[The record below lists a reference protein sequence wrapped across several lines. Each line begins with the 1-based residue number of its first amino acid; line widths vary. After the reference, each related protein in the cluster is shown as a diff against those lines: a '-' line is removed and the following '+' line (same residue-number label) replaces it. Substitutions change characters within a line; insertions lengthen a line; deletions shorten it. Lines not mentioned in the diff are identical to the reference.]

1 MPDVVLSALDIAQ
14 ARPDLVALV
23 AFVAMLA
30 SIAATIASSLARRG
44 RVRRRLKV
52 DLPAPKRE
60 TAGEE
65 PADDPLSALGLGPEG
80 SRLPPALERF
90 VSQANSIF
98 TSGDAGKMKLARQ
111 RMIRAGLFSPHAVA
125 VFFLARLAGAI
136 LAPLVT
142 LSALKAIGFEPEF
155 TKLLLFLMVSA
166 IVGYLAPSFYVDRR
180 TKTVLRQNRIAFP
193 DFMDLMGVCAN
204 AGLSMEASLERVTQ
218 ELAPMY
224 PALGVNL
231 QVLCLEVRAGRSM
244 ELALQ
249 TLADRVGVPEV
260 RAFATLLQQSRE
272 LGSSLSDALRV
283 FSEDMRHQRLA
294 AAEEKAYA
302 LPAKLSVPV
311 TACILPVVLFIA
323 IWPVVVK
330 FNS

>member
-1 MPDVVLSALDIAQ
+1 MPDVVRALLDIA
-14 ARPDLVALV
+14 ASRPDLLALA
-23 AFVAMLA
+23 AFIAMLT
-30 SIAATIASSLARRG
+30 SIVVTVASSMARR
-44 RVRRRLKV
+44 RHLKRRLTV
-52 DLPAPKRE
+52 NLPVSRRDAP
-60 TAGEE
+60 GEE
-65 PADDPLSALGLGPEG
+65 PGDDPLSTLGLGPEG
-80 SRLPPALERF
+80 SRLPPTLEKF
-90 VSQANSIF
+90 IAQANSIV
-98 TSGDAGKMKLARQ
+98 SGGDAGKMKIARQ

-125 VFFLARLAGAI
+125 LFFLARLAGAI
-136 LAPLVT
+136 AAPAT
-142 LSALKAIGFEPEF
+142 ALLLLTVANAMPET
-155 TKLLLFLMVSA
+155 TKLLVVLLVSA
-166 IVGYLAPSFYVDRR
+166 IVGYLGPSFYVDRR
-180 TKTVLRQNRIAFP
+180 AKTVLRQNRIAFP

-231 QVLCLEVRAGRSM
+231 EVLCLEVRAGRSM

-283 FSEDMRHQRLA
+283 FAEDMRHQRLA

-323 IWPVVVK
+323 IWPMVVK

>member
-1 MPDVVLSALDIAQ
+1 MPDVVLSALDIAN
-14 ARPDLVALV
+14 ARPELVALV
-23 AFVAMLA
+23 AFVAMLT
-30 SIAATIASSLARRG
+30 SIAATIASSLSRRG
-44 RVRRRLKV
+44 RVRRRLKI
-52 DLPAPKRE
+52 DMPSPKRE
-60 TAGEE
+60 TSAEE
-65 PADDPLSALGLGPEG
+65 ASDDPLSDLGLGPEDN
-80 SRLPPALERF
+80 RLPPKLERLI
-90 VSQANSIF
+90 SQANNIVS
-98 TSGDAGKMKLARQ
+98 SGDAGKMKLARQ

-125 VFFLARLAGAI
+125 VFFLARLAGA
-136 LAPLVT
+136 AVVPLVVLLLLT
-142 LSALKAIGFEPEF
+142 AAGFHPEV
-155 TKLLLFLMVSA
+155 TKLLLILMVSA
-166 IVGYLAPSFYVDRR
+166 IVGYLGPSFYVDRSA
-180 TKTVLRQNRIAFP
+180 KTVLRQNRIAFP

-244 ELALQ
+244 ETALQ

-283 FSEDMRHQRLA
+283 FAEDMRHQRLA

>member
-1 MPDVVLSALDIAQ
+1 MTDLVTTLVTLIET
-14 ARPDLVALV
+14 RPELVALGATV
-23 AFVAMLA
+23 AAF
-30 SIAATIASSLARRG
+30 AATATAIIGSMNRR
-44 RVRRRLKV
+44 RLVQRRLKV
-52 DLPAPKRE
+52 DLPTPRRE
-60 TAGEE
+60 TAKVAEE
-65 PADDPLSALGLGPEG
+65 PDPLAGIGIDDGGL
-80 SRLPPALERF
+80 SPAVATFLN
-90 VSQANSIF
+90 QAANILK
-98 TSGDAGKMKLARQ
+98 TSDAGKMKLARQ
-111 RMIRAGLFSPHAVA
+111 RMIQAGFFSQHAVT
-125 VFFLARLAGAI
+125 VFFLARLVGAVVLP
-136 LAPLVT
+136 LAIIGGLGF
-142 LSALKAIGFEPEF
+142 AGFEPE
-155 TKLLLFLMVSA
+155 TTMLLMLALIGA
-166 IVGYLAPSFYVDRR
+166 IGGYLGPSMYVD
-180 TKTVLRQNRIAFP
+180 KCAKAVLRQNRIAFP

-204 AGLSMEASLERVTQ
+204 AGLSMEASLERVTS
-218 ELAPMY
+218 ELIPMY

-231 QVLCLEVRAGRSM
+231 QVLCLEVRAGRPM

-283 FSEDMRHQRLA
+283 FAEDMRHQRLA

>member
-1 MPDVVLSALDIAQ
+1 MPDVVRLLLDIATT
-14 ARPDLVALV
+14 RPELVALAAV
-23 AFVAMLA
+23 VVMLA
-30 SIAATIASSLARRG
+30 AIGAAVMGSLSRR
-44 RVRRRLKV
+44 RRLKRRLKV
-52 DLPAPKRE
+52 DLPQPKRDSV
-60 TAGEE
+60 GDE
-65 PADDPLSALGLGPEG
+65 PGDDPLSALGLASEGP
-80 SRLPPALERF
+80 RLPPALDKF
-90 VSQANSIF
+90 VSQANGILAN
-98 TSGDAGKMKLARQ
+98 GDAGKMKLARQ

-125 VFFLARLAGAI
+125 LFFLARIAGAVALPLI
-136 LAPLVT
+136 AGLLVT
-142 LSALKAIGFEPEF
+142 MTGTAFK
-155 TKLLLFLMVSA
+155 TTTLLLGLLVCIIA
-166 IVGYLAPSFYVDRR
+166 GYLGPSIYIDKRA
-180 TKTVLRQNRIAFP
+180 KAVLRQNRIAFP

-204 AGLSMEASLERVTQ
+204 AGLSMEAGLERVTQ

-231 QVLCLEVRAGRSM
+231 QVLCLEVRAGRPM
-244 ELALQ
+244 EAALQ

>member
-1 MPDVVLSALDIAQ
+1 MPEIVRSLVDIA
-14 ARPDLVALV
+14 ASRPDLLALIG
-23 AFVAMLA
+23 FVAMLA
-30 SIAATIASSLARRG
+30 SIAATISGSMARHR
-44 RVRRRLKV
+44 RLKRRLKV
-52 DLPAPKRE
+52 DLSVPGRE
-60 TAGEE
+60 IAGEE
-65 PADDPLSALGLGPEG
+65 PSDDPLSTLGFGSEE
-80 SRLPPALERF
+80 SRLSPTLEKF
-90 VSQANSIF
+90 IAQANNLAS
-98 TSGDAGKMKLARQ
+98 SGDAGKMKLARQ

-125 VFFLARLAGAI
+125 VFFLARFAGAI
-136 LAPLVT
+136 
-142 LSALKAIGFEPEF
+142 ALPTG
-155 TKLLLFLMVSA
+155 TLLLLGVAGFAPEPTRLLLILMVSA
-166 IVGYLAPSFYVDRR
+166 IVGYLGPSFFVDRR
-180 TKTVLRQNRIAFP
+180 AKSVLRQNRIAFP

-283 FSEDMRHQRLA
+283 FAEDMRHQRLA

-323 IWPVVVK
+323 IWPVVVR

>member
-1 MPDVVLSALDIAQ
+1 MSDVVRLLLDLAI
-14 ARPDLVALV
+14 ARPELVALAAV
-23 AFVAMLA
+23 ITMLA
-30 SIAATIASSLARRG
+30 AIAAAVTGSFKRRQ
-44 RVRRRLKV
+44 RLKRRLKI
-52 DLPAPKRE
+52 DLPTSKRE
-60 TAGEE
+60 AVGDEAGE
-65 PADDPLSALGLGPEG
+65 DPLSALGLAAE
-80 SRLPPALERF
+80 SDRLSPTLEKF
-90 VSQANSIF
+90 ITQANGIF
-98 TSGDAGKMKLARQ
+98 GSGDAGKIKVARQ
-111 RMIRAGLFSPHAVA
+111 RMIRAGLFSPHAVGL
-125 VFFLARLAGAI
+125 FFLARLVGAVG
-136 LAPLVT
+136 LPFVV
-142 LSALKAIGFEPEF
+142 
-155 TKLLLFLMVSA
+155 LLLLTVSGSEPKTTTLLVGLLVSA
-166 IVGYLAPSFYVDRR
+166 IIGYLGPSLYVDRLA
-180 TKTVLRQNRIAFP
+180 KAVLRQNRIAFP

-204 AGLSMEASLERVTQ
+204 AGLSMEAGLERVTQ

-231 QVLCLEVRAGRSM
+231 QVLCLEVRAGRQM

-283 FSEDMRHQRLA
+283 FSEDMRHQRLS

-323 IWPVVVK
+323 IWPVIVK

>member
-1 MPDVVLSALDIAQ
+1 MPDIVRLLLDIAQ
-14 ARPDLVALV
+14 DRPELVAIP
-23 AFVAMLA
+23 AFIVMLA
-30 SIAATIASSLARRG
+30 AIAAAVTSSLKR
-44 RVRRRLKV
+44 RRRLTRRLKI
-52 DLPAPKRE
+52 DLPTSKRQA
-60 TAGEE
+60 AGEE
-65 PADDPLSALGLGPEG
+65 ANDDPLSTLDLSSER
-80 SRLPPALERF
+80 SRLSPTLEKLITR
-90 VSQANSIF
+90 ANGIVG
-98 TSGDAGKMKLARQ
+98 SGDAGKMKLARQ

-125 VFFLARLAGAI
+125 LFFLARLTGAI
-136 LAPLVT
+136 GLPLILL
-142 LSALKAIGFEPEF
+142 LSIKGAGFEPK
-155 TKLLLFLMVSA
+155 TTTLLLILLIGA
-166 IVGYLAPSFYVDRR
+166 IAGYLGPSIYIDQL
-180 TKTVLRQNRIAFP
+180 TKGVLRQNRIAFP

-204 AGLSMEASLERVTQ
+204 AGLSMEAGLERVTQ

-231 QVLCLEVRAGRSM
+231 QVLCLEVRAGRQM

>member
-1 MPDVVLSALDIAQ
+1 MPDFARLLLDIVT
-14 ARPDLVALV
+14 ARLDLVAL
-23 AFVAMLA
+23 AALIAMLA
-30 SIAATIASSLARRG
+30 AIAVAVAGSVARR
-44 RVRRRLKV
+44 RHVRRRLRV
-52 DLPAPKRE
+52 DLPASRHE
-60 TAGEE
+60 AAGEE
-65 PADDPLSALGLGPEG
+65 PADDPLSTLGLTPDGD
-80 SRLPPALERF
+80 RLPPALERF
-90 VSQANSIF
+90 VAQANGILK
-98 TSGDAGKMKLARQ
+98 SGDAGKMKLARQ
-111 RMIRAGLFSPHAVA
+111 RMIRAGLFSPHAV
-125 VFFLARLAGAI
+125 VLFFLARIAGAVGLP
-136 LAPLVT
+136 LAVLLGIVVT
-142 LSALKAIGFEPEF
+142 GFEPK
-155 TKLLLFLMVSA
+155 TTTLLLILLVA
-166 IVGYLAPSFYVDRR
+166 TIAGYLGPSFYIDRR
-180 TKTVLRQNRIAFP
+180 AKAVLRQNRIAFP
-193 DFMDLMGVCAN
+193 DFMDLMGICAN
-204 AGLSMEASLERVTQ
+204 AGLSMEAGLERVTQ
-218 ELAPMY
+218 ELSPMY

-231 QVLCLEVRAGRSM
+231 QVLCLEIRAGRPL

>member
-1 MPDVVLSALDIAQ
+1 MPDVARALLDFAT

-23 AFVAMLA
+23 AFMAMLT
-30 SIAATIASSLARRG
+30 SIAVTAGSSLARR
-44 RVRRRLKV
+44 RRLRRRLKV
-52 DLPAPKRE
+52 DLPASKRD
-60 TAGEE
+60 AARDE
-65 PADDPLSALGLGPEG
+65 PGDDPLSTLGLGPEDG
-80 SRLPPALERF
+80 RLSPTLERF
-90 VSQANSIF
+90 VIQANGIVS
-98 TSGDAGKMKLARQ
+98 SGDAGKMKLARQ
-111 RMIRAGLFSPHAVA
+111 RMIRAGLFSPYAVA
-125 VFFLARLAGAI
+125 LFFVARLAGAVG
-136 LAPLVT
+136 LPLV
-142 LSALKAIGFEPEF
+142 ALLLLAVTGFEPVM
-155 TKLLLFLMVSA
+155 TKLLLILMVSA
-166 IVGYLAPSFYVDRR
+166 IVGYLGPSLYVDRR
-180 TKTVLRQNRIAFP
+180 AKTVLRQNRIAFP

-249 TLADRVGVPEV
+249 TLADRLDVPEV

-283 FSEDMRHQRLA
+283 FAEDMRHQRLA

>member
-1 MPDVVLSALDIAQ
+1 MRNLVLTVLDFVADRPGLLALGA
-14 ARPDLVALV
+14 VA
-23 AFVAMLA
+23 AMLA
-30 SIAATIASSLARRG
+30 AAAAALTGSLARR
-44 RVRRRLKV
+44 RRLRRRLKV
-52 DLPAPKRE
+52 DLPVARRE
-60 TAGEE
+60 TAGAE
-65 PADDPLSALGLGPEG
+65 PDDPLSAVAGADRTP
-80 SRLPPALERF
+80 LPPALARF
-90 VSQANSIF
+90 VDQADVILK
-98 TSGDAGKMKLARQ
+98 SGDAGKLKLARQ
-111 RMIRAGLFSPHAVA
+111 RMIQAGLFSPHAVA
-125 VFFLARLAGAI
+125 LFFLARLTGGVA
-136 LAPLVT
+136 APLAVLTATT
-142 LSALKAIGFEPEF
+142 LAGLHPATTTLLMLMLIAAIG
-155 TKLLLFLMVSA
+155 
-166 IVGYLAPSFYVDRR
+166 GYLGPSLYVDKRA
-180 TKTVLRQNRIAFP
+180 KAVLRQNRIAFP

-231 QVLCLEVRAGRSM
+231 QVLCLEVRAGRPM

-249 TLADRVGVPEV
+249 TLAERVGVPEV

-283 FSEDMRHQRLA
+283 FAEDMRHQRLA

>member
-1 MPDVVLSALDIAQ
+1 MPEFARLFVSLVT

-23 AFVAMLA
+23 ALLAMLA
-30 SIAATIASSLARRG
+30 ASAAAVMSSMARRR
-44 RVRRRLKV
+44 RVRRRLKI

-60 TAGEE
+60 ASAED
-65 PADDPLSALGLGPEG
+65 PSDDPLSDLGLEAGS
-80 SRLPPALERF
+80 SRLPPTLEKF
-90 VSQANSIF
+90 VSQANGILKN
-98 TSGDAGKMKLARQ
+98 GDAGKMKLARQ

-125 VFFLARLAGAI
+125 LFFLARLAGAI
-136 LAPLVT
+136 GLPLAVLVGLT
-142 LSALKAIGFEPEF
+142 ASGLEPKS
-155 TKLLLFLMVSA
+155 TTLLLILLVA
-166 IVGYLAPSFYVDRR
+166 TIAGYLGPSFYVDRR
-180 TKTVLRQNRIAFP
+180 AKTVLRQNRIAFP

-204 AGLSMEASLERVTQ
+204 AGLSMEAGLERVTQ
-218 ELAPMY
+218 ELSPMY

-231 QVLCLEVRAGRSM
+231 QVLCLEVRAGRQM

-283 FSEDMRHQRLA
+283 FAEDMRHQRLA

>member
-1 MPDVVLSALDIAQ
+1 MPDAVLSMLDIAQ

-30 SIAATIASSLARRG
+30 SIAATVMSSLRRRG

-60 TAGEE
+60 TVGEE
-65 PADDPLSALGLGPEG
+65 PAEDPLSALGLGPEG
-80 SRLPPALERF
+80 SRLPPTLGRF
-90 VSQANSIF
+90 IAQANSIVS
-98 TSGDAGKMKLARQ
+98 SGDAGKMKLARQ

-136 LAPLVT
+136 LAPLVA
-142 LSALKAIGFEPEF
+142 LSALKVIGFEPEF
-155 TKLLLFLMVSA
+155 TKLLLILMVSA

>member
-1 MPDVVLSALDIAQ
+1 MPDFVRLVLDTAI
-14 ARPDLVALV
+14 ARPELVAL
-23 AFVAMLA
+23 AALIAMLTA
-30 SIAATIASSLARRG
+30 IAVATTGSLKRR
-44 RVRRRLKV
+44 RRLKRRLKV
-52 DLPAPKRE
+52 DLPASKSE
-60 TAGEE
+60 VAGDESG
-65 PADDPLSALGLGPEG
+65 DDPLSVLGLASG
-80 SRLPPALERF
+80 SDRLPPTLEKF
-90 VSQANSIF
+90 IAQANSIVS
-98 TSGDAGKMKLARQ
+98 SGDAGKMKVARQ
-111 RMIRAGLFSPHAVA
+111 RMIRAGLFSPHAVGL
-125 VFFLARLAGAI
+125 FFLARLAGAVG
-136 LAPLVT
+136 LPLVVLLAVT
-142 LSALKAIGFEPEF
+142 FFGSEPKP
-155 TKLLLFLMVSA
+155 TMLLVGLLVST
-166 IVGYLAPSFYVDRR
+166 IVGYLGPSLYVDRLA
-180 TKTVLRQNRIAFP
+180 KAVLRQNRIAFP
-193 DFMDLMGVCAN
+193 DFMDLMGICAN
-204 AGLSMEASLERVTQ
+204 AGLSMEAGLERVTQ
-218 ELAPMY
+218 ELSPMY

-231 QVLCLEVRAGRSM
+231 QVLCLEIRAGRQM

-283 FSEDMRHQRLA
+283 FSEDMRHQRLS

>member
-1 MPDVVLSALDIAQ
+1 MLDVIRLVLDTVA
-14 ARPDLVALV
+14 ARPELMVLAALV
-23 AFVAMLA
+23 AMSAA
-30 SIAATIASSLARRG
+30 IATAVTGSLKRSRR
-44 RVRRRLKV
+44 VKRRLKV
-52 DLPAPKRE
+52 DLPTSKRE
-60 TAGEE
+60 AAGDE
-65 PADDPLSALGLGPEG
+65 AGDDALSALSLASDS
-80 SRLPPALERF
+80 SRLPPTLEKF
-90 VSQANSIF
+90 LAQANGILS
-98 TSGDAGKMKLARQ
+98 SGDAGKMKLARQ
-111 RMIRAGLFSPHAVA
+111 RMIRAGLFSPHAVGL
-125 VFFLARLAGAI
+125 FFLARIAGAVG
-136 LAPLVT
+136 LPVGVLLLVAGT
-142 LSALKAIGFEPEF
+142 GFEPK
-155 TKLLLFLMVSA
+155 TTTLLLVLLVSA
-166 IVGYLAPSFYVDRR
+166 IAGYLGPSLYVDRLA
-180 TKTVLRQNRIAFP
+180 KTVLRQNRIAFP

-204 AGLSMEASLERVTQ
+204 AGLSMEGSLERVTQ

-231 QVLCLEVRAGRSM
+231 QVLCLEVRAGRPM

-283 FSEDMRHQRLA
+283 FSEDMRHQRLS

>member
-1 MPDVVLSALDIAQ
+1 MPDVIRPLLDTA
-14 ARPDLVALV
+14 ASRPDLLALV
-23 AFVAMLA
+23 AFIAMLT
-30 SIAATIASSLARRG
+30 SIVVTAAGSLARR
-44 RVRRRLKV
+44 RHLKRRLKV
-52 DLPAPKRE
+52 NLPVSRRDAL
-60 TAGEE
+60 GEE
-65 PADDPLSALGLGPEG
+65 PGDDPLSTLGLGPEG
-80 SRLPPALERF
+80 SRLPPTLEKF
-90 VSQANSIF
+90 IAQANSIV
-98 TSGDAGKMKLARQ
+98 SGGDAGKMKIARQ

-125 VFFLARLAGAI
+125 LFFLARLSGSIAVPA
-136 LAPLVT
+136 A
-142 LSALKAIGFEPEF
+142 ALLLLTAANAMPET
-155 TKLLLFLMVSA
+155 TKLLVVLLVSA
-166 IVGYLAPSFYVDRR
+166 IVGYLGPSFYVDRR
-180 TKTVLRQNRIAFP
+180 AKTVLRQNRIAFP

-283 FSEDMRHQRLA
+283 FAEDMRHQRLA

-323 IWPVVVK
+323 IWPMVVK

>member
-1 MPDVVLSALDIAQ
+1 MPDIARLLIDIVTTRPELLALAAVV
-14 ARPDLVALV
+14 V
-23 AFVAMLA
+23 MLA
-30 SIAATIASSLARRG
+30 ALAAATASSLARRQ
-44 RVRRRLKV
+44 RLRRRLKV
-52 DLPAPKRE
+52 DLPAPKRDV
-60 TAGEE
+60 AGDD
-65 PADDPLSALGLGPEG
+65 PGDDPLSALGLASEGP
-80 SRLPPALERF
+80 RLPPALEKF
-90 VSQANSIF
+90 VSQANGILV
-98 TSGDAGKMKLARQ
+98 SGDAGKMKVARQ

-125 VFFLARLAGAI
+125 LFFLARIAGA
-136 LAPLVT
+136 LGLPL
-142 LSALKAIGFEPEF
+142 IG
-155 TKLLLFLMVSA
+155 LLLLTSA
-166 IVGYLAPSFYVDRR
+166 GIELKTTTLLLGLLICIIAGYLGPSLYVDKRA
-180 TKTVLRQNRIAFP
+180 KAVLRQNRIAFP

-204 AGLSMEASLERVTQ
+204 AGLSMEAGLERVTQ

-231 QVLCLEVRAGRSM
+231 QVLCLEVRAGRAM

>member
-1 MPDVVLSALDIAQ
+1 MPDVARALLDFAT

-23 AFVAMLA
+23 AFVAMLT
-30 SIAATIASSLARRG
+30 SIAVTAVSSLARR
-44 RVRRRLKV
+44 RRLRRRLKV
-52 DLPAPKRE
+52 DLPVPKRDAARDE
-60 TAGEE
+60 AG
-65 PADDPLSALGLGPEG
+65 DDPLSTLGLGSEDG
-80 SRLPPALERF
+80 RLSPTLERF
-90 VSQANSIF
+90 VIQANGIVS
-98 TSGDAGKMKLARQ
+98 SGDAGKMKLARQ
-111 RMIRAGLFSPHAVA
+111 RMIRAGLFSPYAVA
-125 VFFLARLAGAI
+125 LFFVARLAGAVGLPLGALLC
-136 LAPLVT
+136 LAI
-142 LSALKAIGFEPEF
+142 AGFQPVLIN
-155 TKLLLFLMVSA
+155 LLLVLMVSA
-166 IVGYLAPSFYVDRR
+166 VVGYLGPSLYLDRR
-180 TKTVLRQNRIAFP
+180 TKAVLRQNRIAFP

-204 AGLSMEASLERVTQ
+204 AGLSMEASLERVTR

-283 FSEDMRHQRLA
+283 FAEDMRHQRLA

>member
-1 MPDVVLSALDIAQ
+1 MPDIAHPLLDLAL
-14 ARPDLVALV
+14 ARPELVAL
-23 AFVAMLA
+23 AALVAMLVA
-30 SIAATIASSLARRG
+30 IAVATVGSMRRH
-44 RVRRRLKV
+44 RRLRRRLKV
-52 DLPAPKRE
+52 DLPTPARE
-60 TAGEE
+60 TTANE
-65 PADDPLSALGLGPEG
+65 PSDDPLSALGLASDEN
-80 SRLPPALERF
+80 RLPPTLEKF
-90 VSQANSIF
+90 ITQANGILN
-98 TSGDAGKMKLARQ
+98 SGDAGKMKLARQ
-111 RMIRAGLFSPHAVA
+111 RMIRAGMFSPHAVA
-125 VFFLARLAGAI
+125 LFFIARLAGAI
-136 LAPLVT
+136 GLPLVV
-142 LSALKAIGFEPEF
+142 
-155 TKLLLFLMVSA
+155 LLLLTGSGVEPKTTTLLLGLLIAA
-166 IVGYLAPSFYVDRR
+166 IAGYLGPSFYVDRL
-180 TKTVLRQNRIAFP
+180 TKAVLRQNRIAFP

-204 AGLSMEASLERVTQ
+204 AGLSMEAGLERVTQ

-231 QVLCLEVRAGRSM
+231 QVLCLEVRAGRPM

-249 TLADRVGVPEV
+249 TLSDRVGVPEV

-283 FSEDMRHQRLA
+283 FAEDMRHQRLA

>member
-1 MPDVVLSALDIAQ
+1 MLDVASLLISIFTT
-14 ARPDLVALV
+14 RPELVAL
-23 AFVAMLA
+23 AALLAMLG
-30 SIAATIASSLARRG
+30 ATATAITGALNRRR
-44 RVRRRLKV
+44 RVKRRLKV
-52 DLPAPKRE
+52 DLPVLKQE
-60 TAGEE
+60 VAGNE
-65 PADDPLSALGLGPEG
+65 PGDDVLSALDLGSDG
-80 SRLPPALERF
+80 DRLPPALGKL
-90 VSQANSIF
+90 VAQANGILG
-98 TSGDAGKMKLARQ
+98 SGDAGKMKIARQ
-111 RMIRAGLFSPHAVA
+111 RMIRAGFFSPHAVPL
-125 VFFLARLAGAI
+125 FFLTRIAGAI
-136 LAPLVT
+136 GLPLAVVL
-142 LSALKAIGFEPEF
+142 LMAGSGHAPE
-155 TKLLLFLMVSA
+155 TTTLLLLA
-166 IVGYLAPSFYVDRR
+166 LIATIAGYLGPSIYVDRR
-180 TKTVLRQNRIAFP
+180 TKAVMRENRIAFP
-193 DFMDLMGVCAN
+193 DFMDLMGICAN
-204 AGLSMEASLERVTQ
+204 AGLSMEAGLERVTQ

-283 FSEDMRHQRLA
+283 FAEDMRHQRLA

>member
-1 MPDVVLSALDIAQ
+1 MPDVARALLDFAT

-30 SIAATIASSLARRG
+30 SIAVTAVSSLVRR
-44 RVRRRLKV
+44 RRLRRRLKV
-52 DLPAPKRE
+52 DLPASKRD
-60 TAGEE
+60 AARDE
-65 PADDPLSALGLGPEG
+65 PSDDPLSTLGLGSEDG
-80 SRLPPALERF
+80 RLSPTLERF
-90 VSQANSIF
+90 VIQANGIVS
-98 TSGDAGKMKLARQ
+98 SGDAGKMKLARQ
-111 RMIRAGLFSPHAVA
+111 RMIRAGLFSPYAVA
-125 VFFLARLAGAI
+125 LFFVARLAGAVG
-136 LAPLVT
+136 LPLV
-142 LSALKAIGFEPEF
+142 ALLLLTVTGFEPVM
-155 TKLLLFLMVSA
+155 TKLLLILMVSA
-166 IVGYLAPSFYVDRR
+166 IVGYLGPSLYVDRR
-180 TKTVLRQNRIAFP
+180 AKTVLRQNRIAFP

-249 TLADRVGVPEV
+249 TLADRLDVPEV

-283 FSEDMRHQRLA
+283 FAEDMRHQRLA

>member
-1 MPDVVLSALDIAQ
+1 MPDVARALLDFAT

-30 SIAATIASSLARRG
+30 SIAVTATSSLARR
-44 RVRRRLKV
+44 RRLRRRLKV
-52 DLPAPKRE
+52 DLPVPKRDAARDE
-60 TAGEE
+60 AG
-65 PADDPLSALGLGPEG
+65 DDPLSTLGLGSEDG
-80 SRLPPALERF
+80 RLSPTLERF
-90 VSQANSIF
+90 VIQANGIVS
-98 TSGDAGKMKLARQ
+98 SGDAGKMKLARQ
-111 RMIRAGLFSPHAVA
+111 RMIRAGLFSPYAVA
-125 VFFLARLAGAI
+125 LFFVARLAGAVG
-136 LAPLVT
+136 LPLV
-142 LSALKAIGFEPEF
+142 ALLLLAITGFEPVM
-155 TKLLLFLMVSA
+155 TKLLLILMVSA
-166 IVGYLAPSFYVDRR
+166 IVGYLGPSLYVDRR
-180 TKTVLRQNRIAFP
+180 AKTVLRQNRIAFP

-249 TLADRVGVPEV
+249 TLADRLDVPEV

-283 FSEDMRHQRLA
+283 FAEDMRHQRLA

>member
-1 MPDVVLSALDIAQ
+1 MPDVARSLLDVAT
-14 ARPDLVALV
+14 ARPDLVALF
-23 AFVAMLA
+23 AFMAMLA
-30 SIAATIASSLARRG
+30 SIAATVASSLARR
-44 RVRRRLKV
+44 RRLRRRLKV
-52 DLPAPKRE
+52 DLPASKRDS
-60 TAGEE
+60 ADE
-65 PADDPLSALGLGPEG
+65 PGDDPLSALGLGPEG
-80 SRLPPALERF
+80 SRLPPTLERL
-90 VSQANSIF
+90 VARANSIVS
-98 TSGDAGKMKLARQ
+98 SGDAGKMKLARQ
-111 RMIRAGLFSPHAVA
+111 RMIRAGLFSPYAVA
-125 VFFLARLAGAI
+125 VFFLARLAGAAG
-136 LAPLVT
+136 LPLVA
-142 LSALKAIGFEPEF
+142 LSLLAVAGFEPEM
-155 TKLLLFLMVSA
+155 TKLLLILMVSA
-166 IVGYLAPSFYVDRR
+166 IVGYLGPSLYVDRR
-180 TKTVLRQNRIAFP
+180 AKAVLLQNRIAFP

-283 FSEDMRHQRLA
+283 FAEDMRHQRLA

>member
-1 MPDVVLSALDIAQ
+1 MPDVVLTALDIAK
-14 ARPDLVALV
+14 ARPELVALI

-30 SIAATIASSLARRG
+30 SIAATIASSLARRS

-52 DLPAPKRE
+52 DLPASKRE

-65 PADDPLSALGLGPEG
+65 PVDDPLSALGLGPEG
-80 SRLPPALERF
+80 NRLPPTLERF
-90 VSQANSIF
+90 ISQANSIVS
-98 TSGDAGKMKLARQ
+98 SGDAGKMKLARQ

-136 LAPLVT
+136 LAPLVA
-142 LSALKAIGFEPEF
+142 LSALKVIGFEPEF
-155 TKLLLFLMVSA
+155 TKLLLILMVSA

>member
-1 MPDVVLSALDIAQ
+1 M
-14 ARPDLVALV
+14 PDLVRFPLDIVAARPELVALAALV
-23 AFVAMLA
+23 AMLTAIATVAA
-30 SIAATIASSLARRG
+30 GSLKRSRR
-44 RVRRRLKV
+44 VKRRLKV

-60 TAGEE
+60 AMAGE
-65 PADDPLSALGLGPEG
+65 PGDDPLLALGLASDEN
-80 SRLPPALERF
+80 RLPPALEKF
-90 VSQANSIF
+90 ITQANGILNS
-98 TSGDAGKMKLARQ
+98 SDAGKIKLARQ
-111 RMIRAGLFSPHAVA
+111 RMIRAGLFSSHAVA
-125 VFFLARLAGAI
+125 LFFLARLAGAFG
-136 LAPLVT
+136 LPLVAFFLLT
-142 LSALKAIGFEPEF
+142 AAGIELK
-155 TKLLLFLMVSA
+155 TTTLLLGLLVA
-166 IVGYLAPSFYVDRR
+166 TIAGYLGPSLYVDRR
-180 TKTVLRQNRIAFP
+180 SKAVLRQNRIAFP
-193 DFMDLMGVCAN
+193 DFMDLMGICAN
-204 AGLSMEASLERVTQ
+204 AGLSMEAGLERVTQ

-231 QVLCLEVRAGRSM
+231 QVLCLEVRAGRPM
-244 ELALQ
+244 DLALQ
-249 TLADRVGVPEV
+249 TLAERVGVPEV

>member
-1 MPDVVLSALDIAQ
+1 MPDVVRLLLELAQ
-14 ARPDLVALV
+14 NRPELVAIPALIV
-23 AFVAMLA
+23 MLA
-30 SIAATIASSLARRG
+30 AIAAAVTSSMRRH
-44 RVRRRLKV
+44 RRLKRRLKV

-60 TAGEE
+60 AAGNETGE
-65 PADDPLSALGLGPEG
+65 DPLSTLGFSPES
-80 SRLPPALERF
+80 SRLPPTLAKF
-90 VSQANSIF
+90 IAQANSIVG
-98 TSGDAGKMKLARQ
+98 SGDAGKMKLARQ

-125 VFFLARLAGAI
+125 LFFLARLGGAV
-136 LAPLVT
+136 LLPLVVLLLLT
-142 LSALKAIGFEPEF
+142 SAGFEPK
-155 TKLLLFLMVSA
+155 TMTLLAGLLIA
-166 IVGYLAPSFYVDRR
+166 TIAGYLGPSLYVDRL
-180 TKTVLRQNRIAFP
+180 TKAVLRQNRIAFP

-204 AGLSMEASLERVTQ
+204 AGLSMEAGLERVTQ

-231 QVLCLEVRAGRSM
+231 QVLCLEVRAGRQM